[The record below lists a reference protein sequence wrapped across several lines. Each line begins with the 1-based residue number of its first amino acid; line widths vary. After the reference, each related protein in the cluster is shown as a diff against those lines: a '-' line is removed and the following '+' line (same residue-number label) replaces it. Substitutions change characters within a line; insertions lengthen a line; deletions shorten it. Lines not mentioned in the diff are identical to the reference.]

1 MQAVRSSVLQHV
13 RVAIAP
19 LQGRTRLR
27 LPALLGDGCWRWFAV
42 ESHASGTY
50 LDKNVVAERI
60 ISVVKKMQKVDASK
74 VCLKHHHYRQT
85 CNDSFVFSLLHLSLR
100 LLPFLFL
107 FYRVH
112 SSASSICL
120 GCKELLG
127 KAKQLS
133 SYAESNSLFS
143 YLASSTSCP
152 HVFFHL
158 SLFCQYIFFSFIYPA
173 WVQIKI
179 ASKASSYHHM
189 LKWPPQ
195 LQIQ

>member
-19 LQGRTRLR
+19 SQGRTRLR

-50 LDKNVVAERI
+50 LDKNVVAERA

-74 VCLKHHHYRQT
+74 VCLKHHYYRQT
-85 CNDSFVFSLLHLSLR
+85 CNDSFVVSLLHLSLR

-107 FYRVH
+107 FYRAH

-120 GCKELLG
+120 GCKESLG

-133 SYAESNSLFS
+133 SYAESNGLFS
-143 YLASSTSCP
+143 YSLCWPLLLHFLMSPSIFLYSVSTYSLASSIRLGC
-152 HVFFHL
+152 
-158 SLFCQYIFFSFIYPA
+158 
-173 WVQIKI
+173 K
-179 ASKASSYHHM
+179 SKLLVRQAA
-189 LKWPPQ
+189 
-195 LQIQ
+195 IIIC

>member
-1 MQAVRSSVLQHV
+1 VSAVFSGYFFLARQTEKLSRRDGAREELSESERKEKTTREMQAVRSSVLQHV

-19 LQGRTRLR
+19 SQGRTRLR
-27 LPALLGDGCWRWFAV
+27 LPALVGDGCWRWFAV

-50 LDKNVVAERI
+50 LDKNVVAERA

-74 VCLKHHHYRQT
+74 VCLKHHYYRQT

-107 FYRVH
+107 FYRAH

-127 KAKQLS
+127 KAK
-133 SYAESNSLFS
+133 
-143 YLASSTSCP
+143 
-152 HVFFHL
+152 
-158 SLFCQYIFFSFIYPA
+158 
-173 WVQIKI
+173 
-179 ASKASSYHHM
+179 
-189 LKWPPQ
+189 
-195 LQIQ
+195 